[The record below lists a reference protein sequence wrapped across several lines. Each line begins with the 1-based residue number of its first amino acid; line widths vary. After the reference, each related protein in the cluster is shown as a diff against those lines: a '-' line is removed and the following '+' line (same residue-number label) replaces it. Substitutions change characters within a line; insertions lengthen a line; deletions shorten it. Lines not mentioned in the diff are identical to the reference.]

1 MQSTIKKILLALTLV
16 LPVLTYLFLK
26 SFGENYYELPVYY
39 EVDATGSD
47 CSNLSFPHKLN
58 WPELAFKQHEATI
71 FYFPE
76 SITGPEV
83 YRQMQRVT
91 DKFEQIQVLAV
102 MQSAEEPRVG
112 QMLIVSD
119 EEDFNSFMNCQ
130 LLLGE
135 GTYQDAPASDKIV
148 LVDKYGRIRGY
159 YLGSEFD
166 DMERLEL
173 ELKILF
179 TEDEQAKSK

>member
-1 MQSTIKKILLALTLV
+1 MQSTIKKILLPLTLV

-39 EVDATGSD
+39 EIDGAGSD
-47 CSNLSFPHKLN
+47 CSNLSFPHTLN
-58 WPELAFKQHEATI
+58 WPELAFNQHEATI
-71 FYFPE
+71 IYYPE
-76 SITGPEV
+76 SITGPDV
-83 YRQMQRVT
+83 YRQLERVT

-102 MQSAEEPRVG
+102 MHSTEETRLGKV
-112 QMLIVSD
+112 LIVSD
-119 EEDFNSFMNCQ
+119 EQDFNSFMNCQ

-135 GTYQDAPASDKIV
+135 GAILDIPASDKIV
-148 LVDKYGRIRGY
+148 LVDKIGRIRGY

-179 TEDEQAKSK
+179 TEDEQAKN